1 MSCLADAECGTRDAL
16 HSMTTPPESS
26 LPANGGSNPLSEDR
40 RRILEIW
47 CRIRP
52 VSEAV
57 PFEEEIEAADAVVT
71 GAVEYTRHFMEEVRR
86 GKVVDCREAVPL
98 VDQLIAS
105 ATRNQSAVI
114 SLAKLKVHDEYTF
127 HHCINVAMFSII
139 FGRSLGLP
147 REAQR
152 VLGLAGIY
160 HDVGKARIPE
170 EILKKPDQLN
180 SEEFTLIKRH
190 AVEGYRVMRDSS
202 MLHHD
207 VLLAI
212 MQHHE
217 RHDGQGYPRGLS
229 GQSIS
234 PLARVVSLVDVYDA
248 LTSNRCYRKASTPT
262 AALGHIYQQQ
272 WTHFF
277 PTYVE
282 RFIKCIGVFPPGSL
296 VRLTDGSIAVVRSV
310 NPEYSLLPMV
320 SVCLDQQLRRC
331 QPVTIDLAQ
340 VRAEGLN
347 LGIQGCVDPRPLR
360 IDPALLIR

>member
-1 MSCLADAECGTRDAL
+1 MQDAL
-16 HSMTTPPESS
+16 HSMTTPTDS
-26 LPANGGSNPLSEDR
+26 AQTDNGGKNSLSEDR
-40 RRILEIW
+40 RRILELW
-47 CRIRP
+47 SRIRP
-52 VSEAV
+52 VSEVV
-57 PFEEEIEAADAVVT
+57 PFQEEVEAADAVLT
-71 GAVEYTRHFMEEVRR
+71 GAVEYTRHFMDEVRR
-86 GKVVDCREAVPL
+86 GKIVDCREALPL

-127 HHCINVAMFSII
+127 HHSINVAMFSII

-147 REAQR
+147 LEAQR

-170 EILKKPDQLN
+170 DILKKPEQLN
-180 SEEFTLIKRH
+180 DEEYSLIKRH
-190 AVEGYRVMRDSS
+190 AVEGYRVMRDSAV
-202 MLHHD
+202 LHRD

-217 RHDGQGYPRGLS
+217 RHDGQGYPRGLA
-229 GQSIS
+229 GQAIS
-234 PLARVVSLVDVYDA
+234 PLARIISLVDVYDA

-262 AALGHIYQQQ
+262 TALGHIYHQQGA
-272 WTHFF
+272 HFF

-310 NPEYSLLPMV
+310 NPDYSLLPMV
-320 SVCLDQQLRRC
+320 SVYLDQRLRRC
-331 QPVTIDLAQ
+331 QPRIIDLAQ
-340 VRAEGLN
+340 AQADGLD
-347 LGIQGCVDPRPLR
+347 LGILGCVDPRPLR
-360 IDPALLIR
+360 IDPALLLR